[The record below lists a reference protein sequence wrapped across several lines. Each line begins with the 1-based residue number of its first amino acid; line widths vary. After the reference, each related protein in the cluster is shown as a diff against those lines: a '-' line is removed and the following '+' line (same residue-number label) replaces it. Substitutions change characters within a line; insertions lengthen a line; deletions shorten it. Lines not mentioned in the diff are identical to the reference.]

1 MASNRKQALN
11 KLKKK
16 RGVKFTSPSSSSNKT
31 GRSIQNDIKNYETRL
46 TNAGINPD
54 DVTDKRNWLEKA
66 LNLEQDQNVLFD
78 IFEILDRPR
87 NALAT
92 GIQNALEGDDFLKGL
107 GEGITGE
114 SKTTT
119 KDILVD
125 DFGMYDEEGKLN
137 ASDVVGFLGDIV
149 SDPIDWVLI
158 PATGGGSLAV
168 NAVDTAGDVAKV
180 AKTASKVANVA
191 DAAGDIAKTAK
202 AVKTIDKVQDLSKGA
217 KLAKA
222 ADATNS
228 LLYNGGKNFTSA
240 SNILA
245 KAVGKGVKGT
255 AKQADNLITKALTK
269 IDDVNLK
276 RAQDIAAKS
285 NISIDDAI
293 KQLNLITDRA
303 TTYKNLKTDIS
314 RTLDSAKN
322 VKGLVGKSR
331 EAGNI
336 SGLEQKVGK
345 ETAQQIREEAV
356 RIAQK
361 MDGNIEDNTTLI
373 LNNLTDAIESTDDW
387 TLKGSDVIKA
397 FKKGNV
403 ADFYTPE
410 QASAIQKLLK
420 NYGIESTIE
429 EGGRKLRLNSPIAKL
444 YDIQDAIKDVTLGE
458 KMSKPI
464 REQLDNARKYFDQ
477 SDELR
482 TIYNN
487 AANAASKQA
496 RLSDSIRGLNTQN
509 ITTDNYV
516 RHDLNEDVR
525 RSKDKAFKT
534 REYDAPISEVNA
546 IKKAELEE
554 AARKQTNRLEKAKA
568 SIYKTDDE
576 GNLILDKAGKPV
588 RDDNMYK
595 TLVERKKTKIKRI
608 QDEITSAK
616 EIRKL
621 DITSQDVKNMAK
633 EAGMTPEEFRAS
645 FDVDKLTK
653 KGQKAYDII
662 KKNPELRQTVEQIES
677 IKFADINP
685 EHTDVIDN
693 LRTDFRD
700 YAKTQTVY
708 KNALKKG
715 GNKVDNV
722 VTKSDNIGYHYG
734 DLGKGGD
741 TNYCSMTSSRRST
754 GHFGHGTYFLG
765 NKDNV
770 SSMKG
775 NRPLKEIDFSDYNL
789 YKPFT
794 ESQAWTLHDG
804 LKAINNQDFDS
815 SNLRYLKDSLEG
827 KGINA
832 KKFDEALEK
841 TKKFIADNKGKN
853 YDELLGIDS
862 PSTVFMKSL
871 GFDGV
876 DVRGLE
882 LLDNTTYGSVIY
894 DLKIP
899 KQEAIKKLEASVKAK
914 KKLLTAD
921 IKAAKN
927 FADKE
932 PAKVIKEANRAF
944 KQGSKQA
951 EKLIK
956 AEAKL
961 DKNQKQIASIFQS
974 AEETINTL
982 KGQLNYEI
990 EALKKLEGASDAIFN
1005 KKLKTIDEAS
1015 KSAALLSEEAAK
1027 DFFVRDFSMNFI
1039 DYVNNQST
1047 WNKGAQIFND
1057 ALATGVFSNNDY
1069 VKLADEITDGKI
1081 PHNFTKV
1088 NGNTLVKKLNAYNGI
1103 LPESSKAYSNIINRF
1118 TDKTLYMDKDLVN
1131 MLEITRDASMNQVK
1145 PLAKVWDGINNTFK
1159 KFSTLTPGFHVRNM
1173 VGNSVNM
1180 VMSGMPSAQLPVYW
1194 KKAHGLWNRADDLV
1208 RKAVDGTLTAAE
1220 KADFEILEDFYKA
1233 GFADNVFKKVQGL
1246 DTVKETKGVL
1256 SKASQLG
1263 VKGNEV
1269 VDRYNRLALLMYAK
1283 DNPKYIQKL
1292 GKNSAID
1299 AVKFA
1304 LFDPSNMSEFEQN
1317 VMKRIMPFYTFTKQ
1331 NLMFQAENLLKN
1343 TPKYN
1348 RLYKFMRDAYNDVGE
1363 DSYYDYQKNGMQ
1375 IPLPFSDDEGNQLFL
1390 KANLPISDL
1399 GEWLENPL
1407 QRAVSSTAPA
1417 IKLPYEM
1424 VTGVNTFTGEPNYYK
1439 AGENF
1444 ANALGITLP
1453 KGVSDAASTAEHILT
1468 GLGMQN
1474 VSSNVLRKVTGLI
1487 EAYNGELSGQQLW
1500 AELFRSILQNTNEE
1514 NVQNAGLYEDL
1525 EAYQN
1530 YISEAKRQG
1539 VDIPTITE
1547 INKANE
1553 IKLNRMKRKRTMS

>member
-1 MASNRKQALN
+1 MASSRKQALN

-16 RGVKFTSPSSSSNKT
+16 RGVKFTSPSSSSNKN

-54 DVTDKRNWLEKA
+54 DVTDTRNWLEKA

-92 GIQNALEGDDFLKGL
+92 GVQNALEGDDFLKGL

-202 AVKTIDKVQDLSKGA
+202 AVKTIDKVQDISKGA

-373 LNNLTDAIESTDDW
+373 LNSLTDAIESTDDW
-387 TLKGSDVIKA
+387 SLKGSDVIKA

-410 QASAIQKLLK
+410 QASAVQKLLK

-444 YDIQDAIKDVTLGE
+444 YDIQDAIKDATFGE

-477 SDELR
+477 SNELR

-554 AARKQTNRLEKAKA
+554 AARKQTTRLEKAKA

-715 GNKVDNV
+715 DN
-722 VTKSDNIGYHYG
+722 
-734 DLGKGGD
+734 
-741 TNYCSMTSSRRST
+741 
-754 GHFGHGTYFLG
+754 
-765 NKDNV
+765 
-770 SSMKG
+770 
-775 NRPLKEIDFSDYNL
+775 
-789 YKPFT
+789 
-794 ESQAWTLHDG
+794 
-804 LKAINNQDFDS
+804 
-815 SNLRYLKDSLEG
+815 
-827 KGINA
+827 
-832 KKFDEALEK
+832 
-841 TKKFIADNKGKN
+841 
-853 YDELLGIDS
+853 ELAA
-862 PSTVFMKSL
+862 V
-871 GFDGV
+871 
-876 DVRGLE
+876 
-882 LLDNTTYGSVIY
+882 
-894 DLKIP
+894 
-899 KQEAIKKLEASVKAK
+899 VKAK
-914 KKLLTAD
+914 KKVVTAD
-921 IKAAKN
+921 IKVAKN

-990 EALKKLEGASDAIFN
+990 ESLKKLEGASDAIFN

-1015 KSAALLSEEAAK
+1015 KSVALLSEEAAK

-1088 NGNTLVKKLNAYNGI
+1088 NGNTLVKKLNAYNGV

-1283 DNPKYIQKL
+1283 DNPKYVQKL

-1317 VMKRIMPFYTFTKQ
+1317 VIKRIMPFYTFTKQ

-1363 DSYYDYQKNGMQ
+1363 NSYYDYQKNGMQ

-1487 EAYNGELSGQQLW
+1487 KAYNGELSGQQLW